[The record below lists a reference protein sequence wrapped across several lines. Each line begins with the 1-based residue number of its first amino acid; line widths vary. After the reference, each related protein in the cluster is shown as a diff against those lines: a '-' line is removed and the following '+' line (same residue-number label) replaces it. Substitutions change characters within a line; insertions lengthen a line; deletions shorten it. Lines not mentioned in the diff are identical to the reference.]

1 MRMRRTNKQNGAL
14 TLVEV
19 VVAIVALAV
28 IAALVLPLFVRTHQC
43 GGPNCASNLKQIG
56 LAFRVWEGDNNDQY
70 PMKGFTNVP
79 GITEPAGTTNVF
91 RYFYAMSNELSN
103 PMVLVC
109 PADKRV
115 AAASF
120 PLLSNSNISYFVGLD
135 ADETFPAMPLAG
147 DRNLVVN
154 GADVRAG
161 LVTLSPE
168 SRVGWSK
175 TIHGGVGNICLA
187 DGSVQQ
193 VTSSGLQN
201 LLANSGTNVN
211 RLAVP

>member
-1 MRMRRTNKQNGAL
+1 MRLRRTNKRNGAL

-28 IAALVLPLFVRTHQC
+28 IVALILPMLAYTPHC
-43 GGPNCASNLKQIG
+43 GSPNCASNLKQIG
-56 LAFRVWEGDNNDQY
+56 LAFRVWEGDNDNHY
-70 PMKGFTNVP
+70 PMKGFTNVL

-91 RYFYAMSNELSN
+91 RYFYAMSNELS
-103 PMVLVC
+103 PKELVC

-135 ADETFPAMPLAG
+135 ADETQPNMLLAG
-147 DRNLVVN
+147 DRNLVLN
-154 GADVRAG
+154 DAEVRAG
-161 LVTLSPE
+161 LVTLSPA
-168 SRVGWSK
+168 SRVGWSGK
-175 TIHGGVGNICLA
+175 MHKGLGYVCLA

-193 VTSSGLQN
+193 VTSAGLQQ